1 MEMRTVAR
9 QARTAAPHPP
19 SAVMKPTLRPAPRG
33 FTLIELLVV
42 IVIIAI
48 LASLAIPV
56 ANLVMRKADQVRTQK
71 TMKDIVVAVNHYR
84 TEYNRFPINPEDATS
99 GDTDLEPFLTDGNS
113 TPIINI
119 LMANTTTG
127 ADDMNPRKIK
137 FLDLPNAKNNNQFG
151 IIDPSGGSGDGTP
164 VRLVDIWGLP
174 YVVALDTNYDNR
186 IENPD
191 KQSNDMLTSSRA
203 PEFLSASAIVF
214 SYGPDKQRSTKDD
227 IVSWR
232 STR

>member
-1 MEMRTVAR
+1 MKTSL
-9 QARTAAPHPP
+9 RTA
-19 SAVMKPTLRPAPRG
+19 SRG

-48 LASLAIPV
+48 LASLAVPV

-71 TMKDIVVAVNHYR
+71 TMKDIVVAINHYR
-84 TEYNRFPINPEDATS
+84 TEYNRFPINPDDATGS
-99 GDTDLEPFLTDGNS
+99 DSDMQPFLTDGTS

-119 LMANTTTG
+119 LMANTQSG

-137 FLDLPNAKNNNQFG
+137 FVDIPFAKNNNQFG
-151 IIDPSGGSGDGTP
+151 IIDPSAGANDGAP
-164 VRLVDIWGLP
+164 VRLVDIWGQP

-191 KQSNDMLTSSRA
+191 KQSNDMLISSRA
-203 PEFLSASAIVF
+203 PQFLSASAIVF
-214 SYGPDKQRSTKDD
+214 SYGQDKQRSTKDD

>member
-1 MEMRTVAR
+1 MKTSAHTTAR
-9 QARTAAPHPP
+9 LAH
-19 SAVMKPTLRPAPRG
+19 RG

-56 ANLVMRKADQVRTQK
+56 GNLVINRADRLRTQK
-71 TMKDIVVAVNHYR
+71 TMKDVIVGINHYR
-84 TEYNRFPINPEDATS
+84 TEYNRFPINPDDATG
-99 GDTDLEPFLTDGNS
+99 GDTDMSPFLTDGTS

-119 LMANTTTG
+119 LMANTASG
-127 ADDMNPRKIK
+127 SDDMNPRKIK
-137 FLDLPNAKNNNQFG
+137 FVDIPFARNNQFG
-151 IIDPSGGSGDGTP
+151 IIDPSSGAGDGTP

-174 YVVALDTNYDNR
+174 YSIALDTNYDNR

-191 KQSNDMLTSSRA
+191 KQSNDLVISSRA
-203 PEFLSASAIVF
+203 TETVSASAIMF
-214 SYGPDKQRSTKDD
+214 SYGKDRQQNTKDD

-232 STR
+232 